1 MFLRITDLRQ
11 NESHLIFGYNLT
23 AIGNMKWSTILEIYM
38 WVVKEQTII
47 SFKKCEINDVVD
59 DTEGDLDFKESDSR
73 AQKKVI
79 HTNCD
84 INETS
89 DSTKSGWLY
98 FL

>member
-1 MFLRITDLRQ
+1 MVNNFGNIYVGGERTDD
-11 NESHLIFGYNLT
+11 Y
-23 AIGNMKWSTILEIYM
+23 
-38 WVVKEQTII
+38 
-47 SFKKCEINDVVD
+47 KKCEINDVVD
-59 DTEGDLDFKESDSR
+59 DTEGDLDFKESGSR